1 MYGLKTYY
9 QDGDNLEHV
18 AKAPNFKEMM
28 SFANELYTEGLL
40 DKEVGCQQEKSVDA
54 ETVCRQRIQYLC
66 SYWDTDAANT
76 APCFF
81 CRRRCKILFL

>member
-40 DKEVGCQQEKSVDA
+40 D
-54 ETVCRQRIQYLC
+54 
-66 SYWDTDAANT
+66 
-76 APCFF
+76 
-81 CRRRCKILFL
+81 RCV

>member
-40 DKEVGCQQEKSVDA
+40 DKEWVVNKKISGRRNCLQATYSVPLLPTGIPMQQ
-54 ETVCRQRIQYLC
+54 IQHLLL
-66 SYWDTDAANT
+66 
-76 APCFF
+76 
-81 CRRRCKILFL
+81 R

>member
-40 DKEVGCQQEKSVDA
+40 DKEWVVNKKNQWTQKLSAGNVFSTFA
-54 ETVCRQRIQYLC
+54 
-66 SYWDTDAANT
+66 SYWDTDAA
-76 APCFF
+76 
-81 CRRRCKILFL
+81 IQHLLLL

>member
-40 DKEVGCQQEKSVDA
+40 DKEWVVNKKNQW
-54 ETVCRQRIQYLC
+54 T
-66 SYWDTDAANT
+66 
-76 APCFF
+76 
-81 CRRRCKILFL
+81 